1 MSYYNSTILKTAAK
15 VSFLHISWLVALI
28 GIPIVFF
35 RDGLDLVE
43 KALLFSGL
51 LFFFWFVYLLF
62 CITFHRLS
70 MRNEH
75 NKFGYLA
82 KDDNALC
89 SKSRIVLFNSLFSLF
104 TSSLFSALR
113 SRAFARKLTIS

>member
-15 VSFLHISWLVALI
+15 VSFLHTSWLVALI

-82 KDDNALC
+82 KDDLE
-89 SKSRIVLFNSLFSLF
+89 KGKEVGTHLEGW
-104 TSSLFSALR
+104 
-113 SRAFARKLTIS
+113 

>member
-1 MSYYNSTILKTAAK
+1 MEKFLYTRWK
-15 VSFLHISWLVALI
+15 VSVPHFPNLQTFARKHSIINVLRSAFQNRPR
-28 GIPIVFF
+28 IPIVFF

-82 KDDNALC
+82 KDDLE
-89 SKSRIVLFNSLFSLF
+89 KGKEVGTHLEGW
-104 TSSLFSALR
+104 
-113 SRAFARKLTIS
+113 

>member
-35 RDGLDLVE
+35 RDGLNLAE
-43 KALLFSGL
+43 KTLLLSGL

-82 KDDNALC
+82 KDDLE
-89 SKSRIVLFNSLFSLF
+89 KGKEVGTHLEGW
-104 TSSLFSALR
+104 
-113 SRAFARKLTIS
+113 

>member
-51 LFFFWFVYLLF
+51 LFFFWF
-62 CITFHRLS
+62 
-70 MRNEH
+70 
-75 NKFGYLA
+75 A
-82 KDDNALC
+82 C
-89 SKSRIVLFNSLFSLF
+89 SGPF
-104 TSSLFSALR
+104 R
-113 SRAFARKLTIS
+113 SPISV

>member
-28 GIPIVFF
+28 AIPIVFF
-35 RDGLDLVE
+35 RDGLGLVE

-51 LFFFWFVYLLF
+51 LFFFWILYLLF

-82 KDDNALC
+82 KDDFEKGKEVGTYLEGW
-89 SKSRIVLFNSLFSLF
+89 
-104 TSSLFSALR
+104 
-113 SRAFARKLTIS
+113 

>member
-1 MSYYNSTILKTAAK
+1 MSYYNSTMLKTAAK

-35 RDGLDLVE
+35 RDGLNLAE
-43 KALLFSGL
+43 KILLLSGL

-82 KDDNALC
+82 KDDLE
-89 SKSRIVLFNSLFSLF
+89 KGKEVGTHLEGW
-104 TSSLFSALR
+104 
-113 SRAFARKLTIS
+113 

>member
-1 MSYYNSTILKTAAK
+1 MSYYNSTILKTAGK

-82 KDDNALC
+82 KDDLE
-89 SKSRIVLFNSLFSLF
+89 KGKEVGTHLEGW
-104 TSSLFSALR
+104 
-113 SRAFARKLTIS
+113 

>member
-43 KALLFSGL
+43 KSLLFSGL

-62 CITFHRLS
+62 CIAFHRLS

-82 KDDNALC
+82 KDDLE
-89 SKSRIVLFNSLFSLF
+89 KGKEVGTHLEG
-104 TSSLFSALR
+104 
-113 SRAFARKLTIS
+113 

>member
-43 KALLFSGL
+43 KAILFSGL

-82 KDDNALC
+82 KDDLE
-89 SKSRIVLFNSLFSLF
+89 KGKEVGTHLEGW
-104 TSSLFSALR
+104 
-113 SRAFARKLTIS
+113 

>member
-1 MSYYNSTILKTAAK
+1 
-15 VSFLHISWLVALI
+15 
-28 GIPIVFF
+28 
-35 RDGLDLVE
+35 
-43 KALLFSGL
+43 LFSGL

-82 KDDNALC
+82 NVNLHPNGA
-89 SKSRIVLFNSLFSLF
+89 
-104 TSSLFSALR
+104 THLR
-113 SRAFARKLTIS
+113 PNGAT

>member
-35 RDGLDLVE
+35 RDGLVLVE

-82 KDDNALC
+82 KDDLE
-89 SKSRIVLFNSLFSLF
+89 KGKEVGTHLEGW
-104 TSSLFSALR
+104 
-113 SRAFARKLTIS
+113 

>member
-1 MSYYNSTILKTAAK
+1 MSFYNSTILKTAAK

-43 KALLFSGL
+43 KSLLFSGL
-51 LFFFWFVYLLF
+51 LFFFCFVYLLF

-75 NKFGYLA
+75 NRFGYLA
-82 KDDNALC
+82 KDDLE
-89 SKSRIVLFNSLFSLF
+89 KGKEVGTHLEGW
-104 TSSLFSALR
+104 
-113 SRAFARKLTIS
+113 

>member
-15 VSFLHISWLVALI
+15 VSFLHIYWLVALI

-35 RDGLDLVE
+35 RDGLNLAE
-43 KALLFSGL
+43 KTLLLSGL

-82 KDDNALC
+82 KDDLE
-89 SKSRIVLFNSLFSLF
+89 KGKEVGTHLEGW
-104 TSSLFSALR
+104 
-113 SRAFARKLTIS
+113 

>member
-1 MSYYNSTILKTAAK
+1 MSYYNPFILKTAAK

-35 RDGLDLVE
+35 RDGLNFAE
-43 KALLFSGL
+43 KSLLFVGLL
-51 LFFFWFVYLLF
+51 LFFWLVYLVC

-75 NKFGYLA
+75 NRFGYLA
-82 KDDNALC
+82 KDDLE
-89 SKSRIVLFNSLFSLF
+89 KGKEVGTHLEGW
-104 TSSLFSALR
+104 
-113 SRAFARKLTIS
+113 

>member
-82 KDDNALC
+82 KGDVEKGKEVGTHLEGW
-89 SKSRIVLFNSLFSLF
+89 
-104 TSSLFSALR
+104 
-113 SRAFARKLTIS
+113 

>member
-82 KDDNALC
+82 KDDREKGKEVGTHLEGW
-89 SKSRIVLFNSLFSLF
+89 
-104 TSSLFSALR
+104 
-113 SRAFARKLTIS
+113 

>member
-1 MSYYNSTILKTAAK
+1 MSYYNSTILMTAAK

-43 KALLFSGL
+43 KSLLFSGL

-70 MRNEH
+70 MRNKH
-75 NKFGYLA
+75 NRFGYLA
-82 KDDNALC
+82 KDDLE
-89 SKSRIVLFNSLFSLF
+89 KGKEVGTHLEGW
-104 TSSLFSALR
+104 
-113 SRAFARKLTIS
+113 

>member
-35 RDGLDLVE
+35 RNGLDLVG
-43 KALLFSGL
+43 KSLLFSGL

-62 CITFHRLS
+62 CIIFHRLS

-82 KDDNALC
+82 KDDLE
-89 SKSRIVLFNSLFSLF
+89 KGKEVGTHLEGW
-104 TSSLFSALR
+104 
-113 SRAFARKLTIS
+113 

>member
-1 MSYYNSTILKTAAK
+1 MSYYNCTILKTAAK

-43 KALLFSGL
+43 KSLLFSGL

-82 KDDNALC
+82 KDDLE
-89 SKSRIVLFNSLFSLF
+89 KGKEVGTHLEGW
-104 TSSLFSALR
+104 
-113 SRAFARKLTIS
+113 

>member
-51 LFFFWFVYLLF
+51 LFFFLFVYLLF

-82 KDDNALC
+82 KDDLE
-89 SKSRIVLFNSLFSLF
+89 KGKEVGTHLEGW
-104 TSSLFSALR
+104 
-113 SRAFARKLTIS
+113 

>member
-35 RDGLDLVE
+35 RDSLDLVE

-82 KDDNALC
+82 KDDLE
-89 SKSRIVLFNSLFSLF
+89 KGKEVGTHLEGW
-104 TSSLFSALR
+104 
-113 SRAFARKLTIS
+113 